1 MSLSTSI
8 PRGQSD
14 RNDKTAQ
21 ASSPGSAV
29 GQVERGL
36 LPGQGLSQRLRWVLI
51 GWITV
56 STILNYMDRQTLSI
70 VAPFLRD
77 EFKLSNQ
84 QYSNIVTAF
93 LISYTVMYTVGGRF
107 VDWIGDR
114 VGMASCIVWWSIA
127 TMLHSLAAG
136 AFSLGV
142 YRFVLGIGEPA
153 NYPAALKAT
162 TNWFGKAERGT
173 PIAVYSSG
181 SAIGAILAPPL
192 IAWLML
198 RFGWR
203 AAFVI
208 PGALGLIWVVVW
220 LRIYP
225 RVGRRIRPEVPLTDV
240 RGSAELRRQTVRP
253 VLRKSSRW
261 IELLRDR
268 NVLALVLA
276 RFLADPVWYFYLFWT
291 PEYLKRARG
300 FSLADIG
307 LYGWIPFVAAFAGGM
322 FAGLA
327 SDWLIRRGWGAA
339 AARRRLL
346 YISAVFAPLAAL
358 TGWVHSAGA
367 AIALIAVIAFI
378 CYVWFINTATLVSD
392 LFPESV
398 VGSVQGLIGTAGS
411 GAGALFSLGVG
422 RMLDRYSYSAVF
434 LVAGSMHLLASL
446 ALWSLM
452 RDRES

>member
-1 MSLSTSI
+1 MMLAVVDGVEQST
-8 PRGQSD
+8 P
-14 RNDKTAQ
+14 
-21 ASSPGSAV
+21 
-29 GQVERGL
+29 
-36 LPGQGLSQRLRWVLI
+36 LSQRLRWFLV

-56 STILNYMDRQTLSI
+56 STSINYMGRQQLSI
-70 VAPFLRD
+70 VAPSLRD

-127 TMLHSLAAG
+127 TMLHSLATG

-162 TNWFGKAERGT
+162 TNWFGRAERGA

-192 IAWLML
+192 IAWLLL

-203 AAFVI
+203 AAFLI

-220 LRIYP
+220 LWIYP
-225 RVGRRIRPEVPLTDV
+225 QSRRHAGRIIPERAATTGP
-240 RGSAELRRQTVRP
+240 
-253 VLRKSSRW
+253 RW
-261 IELLRDR
+261 VDLLKDR

-276 RFLADPVWYFYLFWT
+276 RLLADPVWYFYLFWT
-291 PEYLKRARG
+291 PDYLKRVRG

-307 LYGWIPFVAAFAGGM
+307 LYGWIP
-322 FAGLA
+322 
-327 SDWLIRRGWGAA
+327 W
-339 AARRRLL
+339 
-346 YISAVFAPLAAL
+346 
-358 TGWVHSAGA
+358 
-367 AIALIAVIAFI
+367 
-378 CYVWFINTATLVSD
+378 
-392 LFPESV
+392 
-398 VGSVQGLIGTAGS
+398 
-411 GAGALFSLGVG
+411 
-422 RMLDRYSYSAVF
+422 
-434 LVAGSMHLLASL
+434 
-446 ALWSLM
+446 
-452 RDRES
+452 

>member
-1 MSLSTSI
+1 MMLAVVDGVEQST
-8 PRGQSD
+8 P
-14 RNDKTAQ
+14 
-21 ASSPGSAV
+21 
-29 GQVERGL
+29 
-36 LPGQGLSQRLRWVLI
+36 LSQRLRWFLV

-77 EFKLSNQ
+77 EFNLSNQ

-127 TMLHSLAAG
+127 TMLHSLATG

-225 RVGRRIRPEVPLTDV
+225 RSRGAGSQPAAPRLPVCGSVPDVSALRGRAEKRVETSLDPA
-240 RGSAELRRQTVRP
+240 GKSACAT
-253 VLRKSSRW
+253 RW
-261 IELLRDR
+261 VELLRDR

-291 PEYLKRARG
+291 PEYLKRVRG

-327 SDWLIRRGWGAA
+327 SDWLIRRGSGAA

-346 YISAVFAPLAAL
+346 YISAAFAPLAAL

-367 AIALIAVIAFI
+367 AIALIAVIAFV

-422 RMLDRYSYSAVF
+422 RMLDRFSYSTVF